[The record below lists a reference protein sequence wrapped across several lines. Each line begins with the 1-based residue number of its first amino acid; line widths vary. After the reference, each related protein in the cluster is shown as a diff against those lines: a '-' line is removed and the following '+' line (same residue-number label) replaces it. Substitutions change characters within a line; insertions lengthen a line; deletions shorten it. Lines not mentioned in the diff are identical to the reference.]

1 MGGSWQDW
9 KRRENAAREKASAPN
24 FSVKDNPFVEY
35 APQEVVAQARIQ
47 RNIDALR
54 RDVQRREDPRSGAL
68 YAAIMDT
75 RYNGGEQ

>member
-54 RDVQRREDPRSGAL
+54 RDAQRREDPHSGAL